1 MSFKKV
7 KGTNKVK
14 TTEKATSRESTTAE
28 ATAEELSNNI
38 IKGSK
43 SGQRDIYEFCNGEH
57 YRVLGFESFK
67 SWAVANREKLGV
79 SYDTL
84 NNAYHTA
91 QVTAHMCGEDS
102 IGEFTPHALL
112 QMKNLSSE
120 ECKLLYRHALAV
132 EGKNALTAQDLT
144 QEKVKTYMIELK
156 FNRSS
161 QSNEKG
167 SSELNEKTKR
177 QEFQDKEQRF
187 LNALSDAESSSLSQ
201 RIAIAI
207 NGTRSDIKRLMICKA
222 ILPKNQTSVIKH
234 QLKKLIRDLEQ
245 NNK

>member
-1 MSFKKV
+1 MSIKKR
-7 KGTNKVK
+7 KGTNKIQ
-14 TTEKATSRESTTAE
+14 TTENATSRESTTAE

-43 SGQRDIYEFCNGEH
+43 SGQRDIYKFCNGEH

-67 SWAVANREKLGV
+67 SWAVENREKLGV

-112 QMKNLSSE
+112 QMKNLSSKK
-120 ECKLLYRHALAV
+120 CKQLYRHALKA
-132 EGKNALTAQDLT
+132 EGRDTLTAEELT
-144 QEKVKTYMIELK
+144 HEKVKRYMIELK
-156 FNRSS
+156 FNGGY

-167 SSELNEKTKR
+167 GSELNEKTKR
-177 QEFQDKEQRF
+177 QEFQDKEKRF
-187 LNALSDAESSSLSQ
+187 LNALSDAKSSSLSQ
-201 RIAIAI
+201 RIAVAI
-207 NGTRSDIKRLMICKA
+207 NETRSDIKRLRICKE
-222 ILPKNQTSVIKH
+222 ILPKSQAGEIKQ

>member
-1 MSFKKV
+1 MSINKR
-7 KGTNKVK
+7 KGTDKIQ
-14 TTEKATSRESTTAE
+14 TTDKATSRESTTAE

-43 SGQRDIYEFCNGEH
+43 SGQRDIYKFCNGEH

-67 SWAVANREKLGV
+67 SWAVENREKLGV

-112 QMKNLSSE
+112 QMKNLSPKQ
-120 ECKLLYRHALAV
+120 CKQLYRHALKA
-132 EGKNALTAQDLT
+132 EDKNTLTAQDLT
-144 QEKVKTYMIELK
+144 QEKVKRYMIELK
-156 FNRSS
+156 FNGDF

-167 SSELNEKTKR
+167 GSELNEKTKR
-177 QEFQDKEQRF
+177 QEFQDKEKRF
-187 LNALSDAESSSLSQ
+187 LNALSDAKSSSLSQ

-222 ILPKNQTSVIKH
+222 ILPKNQTSSIKH